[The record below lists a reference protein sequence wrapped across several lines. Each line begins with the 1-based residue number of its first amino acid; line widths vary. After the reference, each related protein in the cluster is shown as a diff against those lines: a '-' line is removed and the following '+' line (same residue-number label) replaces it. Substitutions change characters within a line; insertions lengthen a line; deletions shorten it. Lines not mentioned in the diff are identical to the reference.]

1 MMVDGSG
8 TLIARQPSRESW
20 VGRKF
25 ADHPM
30 IRTMLASPEGVV
42 TGESLDGVR
51 RVFGFVELP
60 GTSARLAVGFDE
72 DEILRRV
79 NREIL
84 NSFAGLGLLATI
96 VLAAIWFGAE
106 RMIVAPIRTLT
117 RTAERF
123 GRGEFEARATELPWA
138 PEFVPLAAALDDMAG
153 QLASRE
159 QELLD
164 SNGQLRELAYIDAL
178 TGIANRRAFNAHL
191 AAEWKLAAELTQ
203 PIAVLIVDV
212 DHFKL
217 FNDCYGHVQGDNCL
231 RALSGVLKNG
241 TRIASDVAAT
251 TTAVAMPPS
260 FSSRRTSS
268 RNSDFAARYGG
279 EEFAVLLRGADLEAA
294 MKVAERLRRAV
305 EDLCIAHDEAPGGFV
320 TVSIGVAS
328 LVPGRTE
335 VAQHVVEL
343 ADAGLYEAKHRGRNV
358 VVAYSDPVLSHAS

>member
-84 NSFAGLGLLATI
+84 NSFAGLGLLATF

-279 EEFAVLLRGADLEAA
+279 
-294 MKVAERLRRAV
+294 
-305 EDLCIAHDEAPGGFV
+305 
-320 TVSIGVAS
+320 
-328 LVPGRTE
+328 
-335 VAQHVVEL
+335 
-343 ADAGLYEAKHRGRNV
+343 GLISRPR
-358 VVAYSDPVLSHAS
+358 